1 MAPTLAATR
10 KARVSPASDTLRLM
24 PSLFRKQLTPPEPTV
39 LPNPEQAW
47 RLLALIN
54 EWIRHSDAKAAVTL
68 AFTAAMGTMLFN
80 LVDGFTDRTLIFD
93 AAVVVATLLI
103 LLGAAFCAWTLTPR
117 ITDQEASP
125 EQANLLFFGSIA
137 VKFKNDRGNYREE
150 LRLLTADPAALT
162 RDLTDQIHANA
173 NIAAVKARAIQR
185 GIRSALAAAA
195 AVAAVAVIVG
205 ITHL

>member
-1 MAPTLAATR
+1 MLAFFRQPKAPAEA
-10 KARVSPASDTLRLM
+10 
-24 PSLFRKQLTPPEPTV
+24 TV

-47 RLLALIN
+47 KLLALIN

-80 LVDGFTDRTLIFD
+80 LVDGFADRSPFFD
-93 AAVVVATLLI
+93 AAVVAATLLI
-103 LLGAAFCAWTLTPR
+103 LLSAGFCAWTLTPR

-185 GIRSALAAAA
+185 GIRSALAAGA

-205 ITHL
+205 IPHL

>member
-1 MAPTLAATR
+1 MS
-10 KARVSPASDTLRLM
+10 VVVDSVGNM
-24 PSLFRKQLTPPEPTV
+24 PLPFRKRPVAPEAAGP
-39 LPNPEQAW
+39 PNPEQAW
-47 RLLALIN
+47 KLLSLVN

-68 AFTAAMGTMLFN
+68 AFTTGLSVMLFN
-80 LVDGFTDRTLIFD
+80 LADGFAERSQIFD
-93 AAVVVATLLI
+93 IAVVVATALLV
-103 LLGAAFCAWTLTPR
+103 LAAGFCAWTLTPR
-117 ITDQEASP
+117 IADQEANP

-150 LRLLTADPAALT
+150 LHLMTADPAALT

-185 GIRSALAAAA
+185 GIRSAIAAAA

>member
-1 MAPTLAATR
+1 
-10 KARVSPASDTLRLM
+10 M
-24 PSLFRKQLTPPEPTV
+24 PPFFRKQLTPPEPTV

-80 LVDGFTDRTLIFD
+80 LVDGFTDRSLIFD

-103 LLGAAFCAWTLTPR
+103 LLGSAFCAWTLTPR

>member
-1 MAPTLAATR
+1 
-10 KARVSPASDTLRLM
+10 M
-24 PSLFRKQLTPPEPTV
+24 PSFLRKKSIPPESTV
-39 LPNPEQAW
+39 LTNPEQAW
-47 RLLALIN
+47 KLLALIN

-68 AFTAAMGTMLFN
+68 AFAAAMGTMLFN
-80 LVDGFTDRTLIFD
+80 LVDGFTDRSLFFD
-93 AAVVVATLLI
+93 AAVVAAVSLI
-103 LLGAAFCAWTLTPR
+103 LLSAGFCAWTLTPR

-137 VKFKNDRGNYREE
+137 VKFKNDRGKYREE
-150 LRLLTADPAALT
+150 LRLLTADPTALT

-195 AVAAVAVIVG
+195 AVATVAVVVG